1 VIRRAGRSTLHR
13 AYVVAAALAVVLVL
27 VAHPGALADSDVFAN
42 VGPASQVP
50 GGSLID
56 AYPLGNYTLDHHFSA
71 VDAGVFSGVD
81 ASGVAPTIAWF
92 LASVLWLL
100 TSFLANAAIT
110 LFTFA
115 FSLDLLNGGGTGGSG
130 ALAPVSE
137 AVRSIYQ
144 TMFGE
149 PWLIAAIALTGLWA
163 IWHALVRGRYV
174 ETAGALG
181 LSVVY
186 IVIALAFV
194 SQPQATIGEAS
205 RWTNAMSGAFLS
217 LSSEGDVTS
226 QSRAKRA
233 AADQLFALLVYEPW
247 VVLQFGGR
255 EHCVRSDD
263 GDDPASVPVR
273 PLARDAGQ
281 DAALSRRL
289 ARSEEIRAAGKVC
302 VNNRN
307 KYAPRFLKYGPG
319 SDERDEHHDAL
330 KEGDT
335 DKAPEQDR
343 RGYRLGPADKP
354 AADAMGQDGQYQ
366 RLLLAVVI
374 FGGQLGAIALLGALS
389 VAVILAQVVVLLL
402 LAFAPVALVIGVFP
416 GRGHD
421 FFRSWLTK
429 LAAFLVRKALYSLI
443 LAVLL
448 TVVAAVGDATS
459 SLGWLM
465 GWGLQGAFFWAVLIW
480 RKQLL
485 GQLTRATTGVPG
497 EQGGGL
503 GRFASGYAVA
513 HMAGRFWRRHR
524 PTLGGPPEPPARRG
538 SPAGRAAVATAPV
551 AASQSAPAG
560 TPTTPTQSRETG
572 SPAASSSESK
582 AATPGETRSG
592 ERSARPHDAPA
603 GSAGKT
609 AAPGAQEPDRRT
621 SGDAVAPPDAAD
633 LDDAGSEST
642 LRRGLRGDRQR
653 LHGEPH
659 PATPPPPP
667 PPDDEPKPRPKG
679 GDSR

>member
-1 VIRRAGRSTLHR
+1 VNAKRLAILVGAI
-13 AYVVAAALAVVLVL
+13 AVAAVLL
-27 VAHPGALADSDVFAN
+27 AHPAALGASDVFSN

-50 GGSLID
+50 SGSLID
-56 AYPLGNYTLDHHFSA
+56 AYPLGNYGLDGHFKA
-71 VDAGVFSGVD
+71 VEAGVFDGVD
-81 ASGVAPTIAWF
+81 TSGIAPTIALF
-92 LASVLWLL
+92 LAGVVWEL
-100 TSFLANAAIT
+100 TAFIATAAIT

-137 AVRSIYQ
+137 AVRSIYR

-149 PWLIAAIALTGLWA
+149 PWLIAAITLTGLWA
-163 IWHALVRGRYV
+163 MWHALVRRRYV

-226 QSRAKRA
+226 QARAKRG

-255 EHCVRSDD
+255 EHCVRAGD
-263 GDDPASVPVR
+263 GDDPASIPVR
-273 PLARDAGQ
+273 PLSRDPSQ

-289 ARSEEIRAAGKVC
+289 AREEEVRPAGKVC

-307 KYAPRFLKYGPG
+307 KYAPRFLKYPVH
-319 SDERDEHHDAL
+319 SEERDQHYDAL
-330 KEGDT
+330 NDGDSA
-335 DKAPEQDR
+335 KAPEQDR
-343 RGYRLGPADKP
+343 KGYRLGPADKA
-354 AADAMGQDGQYQ
+354 AADAMEKDGQYQ
-366 RLLLAVVI
+366 RLLLAAVI
-374 FGGQLGAIALLGALS
+374 FAGQLGAVALLGTLS

-402 LAFAPVALVIGVFP
+402 LAFAPVALVVGVFP

-421 FFRSWLTK
+421 FFRGWLTK
-429 LAAFLVRKALYSLI
+429 LAAFLVRKAAYSLI

-485 GQLTRATTGVPG
+485 GQITRAAGVPG
-497 EQGGGL
+497 DPGGGGTTPL
-503 GRFASGYAVA
+503 ASGYAVA
-513 HMAGRFWRRHR
+513 HMAGRFLRRHR
-524 PTLGGPPEPPARRG
+524 PSPGGPLTAPAPAARRG
-538 SPAGRAAVATAPV
+538 HRMPSAIARLVPTAARPKGESPEPRRTSPA
-551 AASQSAPAG
+551 SS
-560 TPTTPTQSRETG
+560 TG
-572 SPAASSSESK
+572 SPEPGEVRPPASPSRRPSPPGDQAAASSARPDGSSGRSK
-582 AATPGETRSG
+582 SSAPDKGVTAADDG
-592 ERSARPHDAPA
+592 ERESA
-603 GSAGKT
+603 
-609 AAPGAQEPDRRT
+609 
-621 SGDAVAPPDAAD
+621 
-633 LDDAGSEST
+633 
-642 LRRGLRGDRQR
+642 LRRGLRGDRER
-653 LHGEPH
+653 LHRDPH
-659 PATPPPPP
+659 PVPPPPAPPPPP
-667 PPDDEPKPRPKG
+667 AERPAKG
-679 GDSR
+679 GGGQAW